1 MRMALAA
8 IAAFALAGV
17 PAFAQTVETRI
28 SEDFQKKLEK
38 DYGVREA
45 SVLQD
50 VLKARVEKAL
60 NKSGASGKVSRVVVT
75 IEDARPNRP
84 TFQQVTD
91 KPGLDPIRSI
101 SIGGADVTG
110 VAFDAS
116 GAQVAELAYDW
127 YETDLSQAIGVDTW
141 HDARWV
147 FSRFATRFADKIG

>member
-8 IAAFALAGV
+8 IAAFALAGA
-17 PAFAQTVETRI
+17 PAFAQTVETRL

-45 SVLQD
+45 SILQES
-50 VLKARVEKAL
+50 LKTRVEQAL
-60 NKSGASGKVSRVVVT
+60 TKSGAGAKVSKVVLT

-84 TFQQVTD
+84 TFQQVSD

-101 SIGGADVTG
+101 SVGGAEVTG
-110 VAFDAS
+110 QAFDSA
-116 GAQVAELAYDW
+116 GAQVAEFNYDW
-127 YETDLSQAIGVDTW
+127 YETDLSQSIGVDTW

-147 FSRFATRFADKIG
+147 FSRFANRFADKIG